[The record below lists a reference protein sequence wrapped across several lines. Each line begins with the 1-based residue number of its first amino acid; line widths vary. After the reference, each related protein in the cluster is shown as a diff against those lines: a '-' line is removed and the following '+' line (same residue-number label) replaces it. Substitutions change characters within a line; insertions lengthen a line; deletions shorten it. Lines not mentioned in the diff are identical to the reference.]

1 MNILSNLPD
10 LADVKTQV
18 DRIDANV
25 ADIHAK
31 VSDIHEV
38 FEGLKVM
45 LPMLNGGGSAL
56 PPGLFG

>member
-1 MNILSNLPD
+1 MNILGTLPD
-10 LADVKTQV
+10 LADVKAQV

-31 VSDIHEV
+31 ISDIHEV

-45 LPMLNGGGSAL
+45 LPMLGGGDSAL
-56 PPGLFG
+56 PAGLFG

>member
-1 MNILSNLPD
+1 LPD

-31 VSDIHEV
+31 ISDIHEV